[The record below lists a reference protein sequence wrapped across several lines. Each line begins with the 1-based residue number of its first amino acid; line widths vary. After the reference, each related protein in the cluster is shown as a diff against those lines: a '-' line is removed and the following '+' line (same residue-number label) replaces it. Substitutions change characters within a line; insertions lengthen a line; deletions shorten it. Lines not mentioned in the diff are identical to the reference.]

1 MFDTIKKDGDKME
14 EKYVELLLEKC
25 VDYHNSKILFICYDK
40 EIEDFI
46 KIIMKKAKELGIE
59 EFYLDKIDIE
69 EEYNILKNN
78 SIEELKKRKYFD
90 KSIWDDY
97 AKKNANFLIIDT
109 EQPHVLDDIETEKIA
124 TMTRQ
129 KRESRPVYR
138 KMVEHCRLSWCI
150 AAYPGKRWA
159 KEVFP
164 NSPDSYHELKE
175 SIYKIC
181 MVDKESPLESW
192 DLQLARN
199 EKIIK
204 YLNSL
209 SLEKIH
215 YRNGLGTDLTIYLPE
230 NYSFDSAKDNKVIVN
245 MPSYEV
251 FASPIYNKT
260 DGIVY
265 SSMPLCYGSMII
277 EDFWLK
283 FKDGKVID
291 YDAKKGKE
299 ILKEII
305 ESDEQSCYLGEC
317 ALVEY
322 DSPISNLGIIFK
334 TTLIDENAS
343 CHLALGSGFPE
354 CIKDGIGMDD
364 DELLS
369 HGINV
374 SKNHVDFMIGT
385 PDLSIIGTTNT
396 GLEIPIFKNG
406 NFSKDI
412 ISKC

>member
-1 MFDTIKKDGDKME
+1 MDD
-14 EKYVELLLEKC
+14 KYVELLLERC
-25 VDYHNSKILFICYDK
+25 VDYYNSKILFICYD
-40 EIEDFI
+40 IEVEEFVNT
-46 KIIMKKAKELGIE
+46 IIEKAKELGIE
-59 EFYLDKIDIE
+59 EFYLDKINIE
-69 EEYNILKNN
+69 EDYNILKNN
-78 SIEELKKRKYFD
+78 SIEELKKVKYFD
-90 KSIWDDY
+90 KSIWDEY

-124 TMTRQ
+124 IMTRQ
-129 KRESRPVYR
+129 KRESRPIYR
-138 KMVEHCRLSWCI
+138 KMVEHCKLSWCI
-150 AAYPGKRWA
+150 AAYPGEKWA

-164 NSPDSYHELKE
+164 NSKNSYLELKNA
-175 SIYKIC
+175 IYKIC
-181 MVDKESPLESW
+181 MVDKEDPLKSW
-192 DLQLARN
+192 GLQLERTN
-199 EKIIK
+199 KIIK

-209 SLEKIH
+209 SLEKLN
-215 YRNGLGTDLTIYLPE
+215 YKNKLGTDLTIYLPKY
-230 NYSFDSAKDNKVIVN
+230 YSFDSAKDNNVIVN

-260 DGIVY
+260 EGIVY
-265 SSMPLCYGSMII
+265 SSMPLSYGNMII

-291 YDAKKGKE
+291 YDAKKGKD

-322 DSPISNLGIIFK
+322 NSPISNLGITFK

-354 CIKDGIGMDD
+354 CIKNGIDMND

-385 PDLSIIGTTNT
+385 SDLSIIGTTNT
-396 GLEIPIFKNG
+396 GLEIPIFENG
-406 NFSKDI
+406 NFSEDI

>member
-1 MFDTIKKDGDKME
+1 MDY
-14 EKYVELLLEKC
+14 KYVELLLEKC
-25 VDYHNSKILFICYDK
+25 VDYNNSKILFICYDI
-40 EIEDFI
+40 ELEDFV
-46 KIIMKKAKELGIE
+46 KIIIDKAKKLGIE
-59 EFYLDKIDIE
+59 EFYFDKINIE

-78 SIEELKKRKYFD
+78 SIEELQKKKYFD
-90 KSIWDDY
+90 KSIWDVY
-97 AKKNANFLIIDT
+97 AKKNASFLIIDT

-124 TMTRQ
+124 IMTRQ

-138 KMVEHCRLSWCI
+138 KMVEHCKLSWCI
-150 AAYPGKRWA
+150 AAYPGEKWA
-159 KEVFP
+159 REVFP
-164 NSPDSYHELKE
+164 NSKNSYLELKNA
-175 SIYKIC
+175 IYKIC
-181 MVDKESPLESW
+181 MIDRDNPIESW
-192 DLQLARN
+192 DLQLERN
-199 EKIIK
+199 ERIIK

-209 SLEKIH
+209 DLRMLH
-215 YRNGLGTDLTIYLPE
+215 YKNKLGTDLTIYLPE

-260 DGIVY
+260 EGIVY
-265 SSMPLCYGSMII
+265 SSMPLSYGNMIV

-283 FKDGKVID
+283 FKEGKVID

-322 DSPISNLGIIFK
+322 DSPISNLGITFK

-354 CIKDGIGMDD
+354 CIENGIGMDD
-364 DELLS
+364 DELLL

-385 PDLSIIGTTNT
+385 PDLSITGTTNT
-396 GLEIPIFKNG
+396 GLEISIFKNG
-406 NFSKDI
+406 NFSEDI
-412 ISKC
+412 VSKC

>member
-1 MFDTIKKDGDKME
+1 MDN
-14 EKYVELLLEKC
+14 KYVELLLEKC
-25 VDYHNSKILFICYDK
+25 VDYRNSKILFICYDI
-40 EIEDFI
+40 EVEDFVNIII
-46 KIIMKKAKELGIE
+46 KRARGLGIE
-59 EFYLDKIDIE
+59 EFYLDKINIE
-69 EEYNILKNN
+69 EDYNILKNN
-78 SIEELKKRKYFD
+78 NIEELKRGKYFD
-90 KSIWDDY
+90 KSIWDEY
-97 AKKNANFLIIDT
+97 AKKNASFLIIDT
-109 EQPHVLDDIETEKIA
+109 EQPHLLDDIESEKIA
-124 TMTRQ
+124 VMTRQ
-129 KRESRPVYR
+129 RRESRPIYR
-138 KMVEHCRLSWCI
+138 KMVEHCILSWCI

-164 NSPDSYHELKE
+164 NSKNSYEELRNA
-175 SIYKIC
+175 IYKIC
-181 MVDKESPLESW
+181 MVDKEDPLKSW
-192 DLQLARN
+192 DLQLERN
-199 EKIIK
+199 ERIIK

-209 SLEKIH
+209 SLEKLN
-215 YRNGLGTDLTIYLPE
+215 YRNSLGTDLTIYLPI

-260 DGIVY
+260 EGIVY
-265 SSMPLCYGSMII
+265 SSMPLSYGNMII

-283 FKDGKVID
+283 FREGKVID
-291 YDAKKGKE
+291 YDAKKGKD

-305 ESDEQSCYLGEC
+305 ESDDKSCYLGEC

-322 DSPISNLGIIFK
+322 NSPISNLGITFK

-354 CIKDGIGMDD
+354 CIKDGISMND

-385 PDLSIIGTTNT
+385 SDLSIIGTTNA
-396 GLEIPIFKNG
+396 GVEIPIFENG
-406 NFSKDI
+406 NFSGEV

>member
-1 MFDTIKKDGDKME
+1 MDN
-14 EKYVELLLEKC
+14 KYAELLLEKC
-25 VDYHNSKILFICYDK
+25 VDYNNSKILFICYDI
-40 EIEDFI
+40 EVEDFI
-46 KIIMKKAKELGIE
+46 NIIVDKAKKLGIE
-59 EFYLDKIDIE
+59 EFYFDKINIE
-69 EEYNILKNN
+69 EDYNILKNN
-78 SIEELKKRKYFD
+78 SIEDLNKFKYFD
-90 KSIWDDY
+90 KSVWDEY

-109 EQPHVLDDIETEKIA
+109 EQPHVLDDIETEKISL
-124 TMTRQ
+124 MTRQ

-138 KMVEHCRLSWCI
+138 KMVEHCKLSWCI
-150 AAYPGKRWA
+150 AAYPGKKWA
-159 KEVFP
+159 REVFP
-164 NSPDSYHELKE
+164 DSNDSYQELKNA
-175 SIYKIC
+175 IFKMC
-181 MVDKESPLESW
+181 MIDSDNPLKSW
-192 DLQLARN
+192 DLQLERN
-199 EKIIK
+199 ERIIK

-209 SLEKIH
+209 DLRMLH
-215 YRNGLGTDLTIYLPE
+215 YKNKLGTDLTIYLPK

-260 DGIVY
+260 EGIVY
-265 SSMPLCYGSMII
+265 SSMPLSYGNMII
-277 EDFWLK
+277 EEFWLK
-283 FKDGKVID
+283 FRDGKVID
-291 YDAKKGKE
+291 YDAKKGKD

-322 DSPISNLGIIFK
+322 DSPISNLGTIFK

-354 CIKDGIGMDD
+354 CIKNGIGMNDE
-364 DELLS
+364 ELLKN
-369 HGINV
+369 GINV

-396 GLEIPIFKNG
+396 GKEVSIFENG